1 VLQSHGAEQAVN
13 RLLASSNHHRGL
25 EGGNRR
31 GRWSSSHGARYGA
44 HATSTRT
51 RASEWRQPAA
61 AAAAA
66 ARQRTKEQRRRPS
79 FLPPRSLVGSSPLR
93 RCSSMAADHA
103 PGRRKRRLEDTVT
116 APIPEPSTCL
126 PNERQ
131 RSSRVVAVVDRAPTA
146 PSFAPADQGA
156 PAHSRPAEMLADLER
171 EAQVLRQLHQQF
183 NEQLNRLQVRARP

>member
-1 VLQSHGAEQAVN
+1 MEQQPWGEVW
-13 RLLASSNHHRGL
+13 R
-25 EGGNRR
+25 
-31 GRWSSSHGARYGA
+31 ARDEYKNESKRVA
-44 HATSTRT
+44 PTHCCCCCCAAKNERTATTFLPSFL
-51 RASEWRQPAA
+51 
-61 AAAAA
+61 
-66 ARQRTKEQRRRPS
+66 PS
-79 FLPPRSLVGSSPLR
+79 FLPPSLVGSSPLR